1 MSDFDVVIAGGGLA
15 GSTLA
20 CALANSGA
28 RIAIVESVEA
38 SADHQPSFDDRAIAL
53 AYGSQRIFEGI
64 GLWDSIAP
72 SATAIRKIH
81 VSERGGFGFTHLDAA
96 EEQVP
101 ALGYVALARELGG
114 AILQQLENSSVT
126 RISPATVMS
135 FTQTEGRLGVDV
147 DADGRQQQLT
157 ARLLVAADGG
167 QSLIRQQ
174 LDIKTRQWEYGQ
186 TAIVTNV
193 TPGIPHHNIAYER
206 FTPNGPL
213 ALLPMTENRFGVVL
227 TISSEACD
235 EVMALDN
242 DAFVALLQQR
252 IGFRCGRFSR
262 IGKRFSYPLTLM
274 TANEVVRPRIALV
287 GNAGHALHPISGQG
301 FNLGLRDIAVL
312 ADLIANALRQQQDPG
327 SEQLLQQYQKQRL
340 PDQQQVALL
349 TDGLVRLFGNP
360 LRGLSMGRNL
370 GMLAAD
376 LLPGVRHRI
385 ARHAMGLGGI
395 QSRLARGLPTLSS
408 E

>member
-1 MSDFDVVIAGGGLA
+1 MSDFDIVIAGGGLA

-20 CALANSGA
+20 CALANIGA
-28 RIAIVESVEA
+28 RIAIIESIEA

-64 GLWDSIAP
+64 GLWDSIVP
-72 SATAIRKIH
+72 GATAIKKIH

-96 EEQVP
+96 EEDVP
-101 ALGYVALARELGG
+101 ALGYVALARELGS
-114 AILQQLENSSVT
+114 AIMQQLDNSSVT
-126 RISPATVMS
+126 RISPATVVS
-135 FTQTEGRLGVDV
+135 FAQTDDQLNVAIES
-147 DADGRQQQLT
+147 DGRQQQFT
-157 ARLLVAADGG
+157 TRLLVAADGG

-227 TISSEACD
+227 TINSEACD
-235 EVMALDN
+235 EVMALDDN
-242 DAFVALLQQR
+242 AFIALLQQR

-262 IGKRFSYPLTLM
+262 IGKRVSYPLTLM
-274 TANEVVRPRIALV
+274 TANEVVRPRIALI

-312 ADLIANALRQQQDPG
+312 ADLIANAHRQQQDPG

-395 QSRLARGLPTLSS
+395 QSRLARGLPL
-408 E
+408 EY

>member
-1 MSDFDVVIAGGGLA
+1 M
-15 GSTLA
+15 
-20 CALANSGA
+20 
-28 RIAIVESVEA
+28 
-38 SADHQPSFDDRAIAL
+38 
-53 AYGSQRIFEGI
+53 
-64 GLWDSIAP
+64 
-72 SATAIRKIH
+72 
-81 VSERGGFGFTHLDAA
+81 
-96 EEQVP
+96 
-101 ALGYVALARELGG
+101 
-114 AILQQLENSSVT
+114 
-126 RISPATVMS
+126 
-135 FTQTEGRLGVDV
+135 
-147 DADGRQQQLT
+147 
-157 ARLLVAADGG
+157 
-167 QSLIRQQ
+167 
-174 LDIKTRQWEYGQ
+174 
-186 TAIVTNV
+186 
-193 TPGIPHHNIAYER
+193 
-206 FTPNGPL
+206 
-213 ALLPMTENRFGVVL
+213 
-227 TISSEACD
+227 
-235 EVMALDN
+235 
-242 DAFVALLQQR
+242 
-252 IGFRCGRFSR
+252 
-262 IGKRFSYPLTLM
+262 
-274 TANEVVRPRIALV
+274 VRPRIALV